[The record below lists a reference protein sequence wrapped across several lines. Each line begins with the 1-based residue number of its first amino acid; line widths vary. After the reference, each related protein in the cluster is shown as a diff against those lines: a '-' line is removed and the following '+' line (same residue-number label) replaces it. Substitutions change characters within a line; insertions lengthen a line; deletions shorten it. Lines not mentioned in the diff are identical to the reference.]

1 MATKFKQNME
11 VTGRVTAVQFEGDG
25 SLLTGISG
33 GNFAGD
39 ITEVIAGVGLQ
50 GGGTQGAVTL
60 DIDVGIGANDIVQLD
75 GSGRLPA
82 IDGSQLI
89 NLPGGGGGGG
99 SLNIQDEGT
108 GLTTA
113 ATTLNFVGAGVT
125 ASGTGATKTIT
136 INGGSGYG
144 DTDVDTHLNQSN
156 PTAGYVLTWNGS
168 DYAWTANG
176 TGSGIGDIVDD
187 TSPQL
192 GGPLELNGHDLITGQ
207 NRITFAPSGGS
218 AVSYMDFTNVQF
230 GQNNNTVLSSVKSIN
245 FFLDSNGGD
254 AGQAFRIFNNVD
266 PDNLG
271 STQASDAIFQVE
283 EDGDVVIKGTLTST
297 QAGAPVITSASS
309 LTLQATD
316 RTIIANT
323 PIKLASFTT
332 TQRNALSAADGDM
345 IYNSTTSK
353 FQGLANGSW
362 TDLAA
367 TTGPLTYSV
376 QNLTGPGAISLTE
389 TVTNI
394 TTTGADAYTLA
405 DGNVG
410 QLKVICMVGNGGE
423 GTLTPDNLVGWT
435 SVKFNDVV
443 DTLTMIYTS
452 GGWAILALQNATRIS

>member
-1 MATKFKQNME
+1 ME

-25 SLLTGISG
+25 SLLTGINA

-39 ITEVIAGVGLQ
+39 ITEVIAGVGLT

-176 TGSGIGDIVDD
+176 TGAGIGDIVDD

-405 DGNVG
+405 DGNIG
-410 QLKVICMVGNGGE
+410 QLKVICMVGNGGD

-435 SVKFNDVV
+435 SVKFDNVNN
-443 DTLTMIYTS
+443 TLTMIYTS
-452 GGWAILALQNATRIS
+452 GGWAILALQNAQRIS

>member
-1 MATKFKQNME
+1 ME

-376 QNLTGPGAISLTE
+376 QNITGPGAISLTE

-405 DGNVG
+405 DGNIG

>member
-39 ITEVIAGVGLQ
+39 ITEVIAGTGLT
-50 GGGTQGAVTL
+50 GGGTQGSVTL
-60 DIDVGIGANDIVQLD
+60 NVDVGTGANDIVQLD

-89 NLPGGGGGGG
+89 NLPGGGGGGS
-99 SLNIQDEGT
+99 SLDIQDEGSA
-108 GLTTA
+108 LATA

-187 TSPQL
+187 TTPQL
-192 GGPLELNGHDLITGQ
+192 GGPLDLNGHDLITGQ
-207 NRITFAPSGGS
+207 NRITFAASGGS
-218 AVSYMDFTNVQF
+218 AVSMLDFTNVQF

-271 STQASDAIFQVE
+271 STVASDAVFQVE
-283 EDGDVVIKGTLTST
+283 EDGDVIIKGTLTST
-297 QAGAPVITSASS
+297 QAGAPIITSASS

-316 RTIIANT
+316 RTVIANT

-332 TQRNALSAADGDM
+332 TNRDLLSAADGDM
-345 IYNSTTSK
+345 IYNSTTNK
-353 FQGLANGSW
+353 FQGFANGTW
-362 TDLAA
+362 VDLH
-367 TTGPLTYSV
+367 
-376 QNLTGPGAISLTE
+376 
-389 TVTNI
+389 
-394 TTTGADAYTLA
+394 
-405 DGNVG
+405 
-410 QLKVICMVGNGGE
+410 
-423 GTLTPDNLVGWT
+423 
-435 SVKFNDVV
+435 
-443 DTLTMIYTS
+443 
-452 GGWAILALQNATRIS
+452 